1 MNIAHRTYVLTSGL
15 EPSEV
20 LRRAGALLSSDGV
33 NYTSG
38 QLSIASTNT
47 PLAILGTDR
56 RLYTRRNWLGINPF
70 THVSALSLTC
80 ERAGDKTKV
89 IVRVDRTRAF
99 LFAIFWVAFGGLSA
113 LYLPAVAVLFLGLA
127 VACIAWFQIAIVGGR
142 LVATELEAGLARSSG
157 AA

>member
-1 MNIAHRTYVLTSGL
+1 MTIVQRTYVLNSAL

-20 LRRAGALLSSDGV
+20 LRRAGALLASEGV

-56 RLYTRRNWLGINPF
+56 MLYTRKNWIGINPF
-70 THVSALSLTC
+70 THVSAVSLTC
-80 ERAGDKTKV
+80 ERAGNRTNV

-99 LFAIFWVAFGGLSA
+99 LFALYWVACAGLSA
-113 LYLPAVAVLFLGLA
+113 LCLPAVGVLFLSLA

-142 LVATELEAGLARSSG
+142 LVATELEVGLASSTS